1 LEQEQGYWGRT
12 LGQRLSRRRAIAST
26 GAAGLGA
33 ALLAACGGSDSG
45 GSGGGGKNEPQAP
58 VSSLITQQKDTT
70 KEAKKGGTLKFTVPG
85 DIPNF
90 DAHILSFTDAQQV
103 LLNFSRLTRIKPG
116 VLQPSDGTVIGDAME
131 SWEFS
136 PDKLT
141 LTMKVRPNLGM
152 PQVAPVNGRNL
163 DATDIVY
170 SWDRWVKTGTNRS
183 ELANSVKAGAPV
195 LSLTST
201 DAKTIV
207 IKLKEPVASILTSF
221 SNQASGWLFV
231 YPKEAESGF
240 DMRRNPM
247 GSGVY
252 YISDYAPS
260 TRFVYS
266 RNPNFYDKNTAFA
279 DKIEVPIITE
289 YAQGIAQLKAGNLH
303 WYAINADE
311 VLQTKKDVPDLNMYQ
326 TDPASLGITSFFGF
340 QPGNGTPFRDVRL
353 RQAWSMSLDR
363 DLYLNTWG
371 NVDKFKAGGVDVPT
385 YWNAALPQTAFKGWW
400 LDPRGKDFG
409 PNATYFKHDLAEAK
423 KLMAAAGFANGLT
436 VASNYVGPEGYGPT
450 TLKHIEVLEGMTS
463 EAGFKFDKKLQSYAG
478 NWMPEFRDS
487 HGYFDGVAYRLTPY
501 PADPGDAMYSAY
513 NKNGGIYYGFDPDGK
528 GTPKGQPFTGDPT
541 CEDLTNKMRTDFD
554 DAKRKQYGQDLQ
566 RYLGK
571 MMYQID
577 SLGAAPGF
585 NLVWPTVKNWLTYH
599 TQDWGQYWPT
609 FWLDDTLPPNKK

>member
-1 LEQEQGYWGRT
+1 MDQQGYWARS
-12 LGQRLSRRRAIAST
+12 LGQRISRRRAIAAT
-26 GAAGLGA
+26 AGAGAGA

-45 GSGGGGKNEPQAP
+45 GSSGGGGGQPQQQA
-58 VSSLITQQKDTT
+58 SSLIAQQKDTT
-70 KEAKKGGTLKFTVPG
+70 KDAKKGGSLKFTVPG

-90 DAHILSFTDAQQV
+90 DGHILSFTDAQQV

-116 VLQPSDGTVIGDAME
+116 ILQPSDGTVIGDAME

-141 LTMKVRPNLGM
+141 LTMKVRPNLGL
-152 PQVAPVNGRNL
+152 PNVPPVNGRML
-163 DATDIVY
+163 DATDIAY

-231 YPKEAESGF
+231 YPKEAETGF
-240 DMRRNPM
+240 DMRRNPI
-247 GSGVY
+247 GSGAY
-252 YISDYAPS
+252 YISDYQPS
-260 TRFVYS
+260 SRFVYS
-266 RNPNFYDKNTAFA
+266 RNPNYFDAKNTAFA

-289 YAQGIAQLKAGNLH
+289 YAQGIAQLKSGNLH
-303 WYAINADE
+303 NYAVLADDI
-311 VLQTKKDVPDLNMYQ
+311 LQTKKDVPDLQMYQ
-326 TDPASLGITSFFGF
+326 TDPATLGITSFFGF

-353 RQAWSMSLDR
+353 RQAWSYALDR
-363 DLYLNTWG
+363 DLYVNTWAS
-371 NVDKFKAGGVDVPT
+371 VDKFKAGGVDIPT
-385 YWNAALPQTAFKGWW
+385 YWNAALPQTSFKGWW
-400 LDPRGKDFG
+400 LDPKGKDFG
-409 PNATYFKHDLAEAK
+409 PNAQYFKHDIAEAK
-423 KLMAAAGFANGLT
+423 KLLAAAGFANGIT

-450 TLKHIEVLEGMTS
+450 TLKHIDVIEGMEA

-501 PADPGDAMYSAY
+501 PADPGDALYSAY

-528 GTPKGQPFTGDPT
+528 GIPKGQPFTGDPT

-554 DAKRKQYGQDLQ
+554 DNKRKQYGQDLQ

-571 MMYQID
+571 MMYQLD

-585 NLVWPTVKNWLTYH
+585 QLVSPLVKNWLTLH
-599 TQDWGQYWPT
+599 TADWGQYWPSL
-609 FWLDDTLPPNKK
+609 WIDDTAASKR